1 MADAEMLAINTRHT
15 KVYKGHH
22 VWALGEESF
31 GELWVYMR
39 ERENT
44 FSLSPCAKGQVSNR
58 EATYVFSMLSMT
70 LGSSFGIPAL
80 DVVSGE
86 LWEKMVRQR
95 EVWFMGRTLGKL
107 TKAVGQISH
116 GAPFF
121 ELILQ
126 ISTQAQGGKVISFST
141 RSILRIFPLTIP
153 VAD

>member
-1 MADAEMLAINTRHT
+1 
-15 KVYKGHH
+15 
-22 VWALGEESF
+22 
-31 GELWVYMR
+31 
-39 ERENT
+39 
-44 FSLSPCAKGQVSNR
+44 
-58 EATYVFSMLSMT
+58 
-70 LGSSFGIPAL
+70 
-80 DVVSGE
+80 
-86 LWEKMVRQR
+86 MVRQR